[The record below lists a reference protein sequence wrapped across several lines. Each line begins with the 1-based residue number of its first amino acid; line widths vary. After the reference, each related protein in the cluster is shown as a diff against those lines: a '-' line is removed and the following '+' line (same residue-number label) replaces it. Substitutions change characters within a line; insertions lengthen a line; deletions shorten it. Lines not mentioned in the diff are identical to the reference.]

1 LMPADFHEK
10 KSGETAGPNV
20 TGSAPTTLARC
31 QVIELAGPWKD
42 KKIVFTDFRWTRK
55 REIGGKN

>member
-1 LMPADFHEK
+1 
-10 KSGETAGPNV
+10 
-20 TGSAPTTLARC
+20 
-31 QVIELAGPWKD
+31 VIELAGPWKD